1 MNLEVLNII
10 PIMLF
15 SIAFH
20 EAAHGWMANRLG
32 DPTAKQLGRITLNPV
47 PHIDPV
53 GSIIVP
59 LISLLVS
66 GRVFIAWAKPVPVNP
81 MNFSN
86 YRRDDMLVSIAGP
99 VSNIIMAFACT
110 VIFILLSQFA
120 PDSYS
125 PFEKDSL
132 ASSAWDYLLMMFGGG
147 ILLNVGLAVFNMI
160 PVPPLDGSHVLASYL
175 PESVAEQYENI
186 GFFGIFL
193 VVMLMNW
200 QPFASV
206 VYNVVA
212 ALALPFF
219 VMIRMF
225 T

>member
-32 DPTAKQLGRITLNPV
+32 DPTAKQMGRITLNPI

-53 GSIIVP
+53 GSILVP

-66 GRVFIAWAKPVPVNP
+66 GRVWIAWAKPVPVNP
-81 MNFSN
+81 MNFSD
-86 YRRDDMLVSIAGP
+86 YRRDDMMVSIAGP
-99 VSNIIMAFACT
+99 ASNIIMAFICT
-110 VIFILLSQFA
+110 VLFILLSKFV
-120 PDSYS
+120 PDSYD
-125 PFEKDSL
+125 PFVKDSL
-132 ASSAWDYLLMMFGGG
+132 ANNAWDYLLMMFGGG

-160 PVPPLDGSHVLASYL
+160 PIPPLDGSHVLASYL
-175 PESVAEQYENI
+175 PEHIADQYESI

-193 VVMLMNW
+193 VVSLMNW

-206 VYNVVA
+206 VYTVVA
-212 ALALPFF
+212 TLATPFF
-219 VMIRMF
+219 LLITIF
-225 T
+225 S